1 MRRSEMEQK
10 MKATD
15 KLSWLEKI
23 SFSGGEMGTNL
34 LFTVMRAYLLVY
46 YTNYAHV
53 NAAIVGTIMFVSKIF
68 DAISDVAMGYVEERF
83 AKPGAKAR
91 PWLKR
96 MALPYAISAII
107 LFTVP
112 DFTSTVA
119 QGIYVFITYNLFC
132 TIYTMIVIPY
142 NSLQALITQDK
153 DDRKTTGVLRSIFS
167 TIASTIVNSFTMI
180 FIGWA
185 GNTKLSW
192 TIVIG
197 VYAVIALIVYSLC
210 YVNTTERVN
219 AEEDQHGQD
228 DKKLG
233 FVESLFN
240 VMKNKYWRILTV
252 NGIFS
257 SAVISLNMGSMFFY
271 LAYVCGKPQSVA
283 IVGMLLSMPMLVL
296 IPLSAPIVAKCG
308 MKNSLVAGVLIM
320 TVGRIIVGVSGESSL
335 MMIYVGT
342 FIFALG
348 CSTQWCSYP
357 LLCYTVEYGQW
368 KTGVRQEGMIMS
380 ANSFGSKCGTALGTA
395 LCGWVLAWAGYN
407 GAAEVQTAS
416 ALTGI
421 KIVYVYLPVILNI
434 LSAVILSFYK
444 LEKEYSTI
452 VKELEERKA
461 VGK

>member
-1 MRRSEMEQK
+1 MEQK

-34 LFTVMRAYLLVY
+34 LFTVMSAYLLVY

-421 KIVYVYLPVILNI
+421 KIGYVYLPVILNI

>member
-1 MRRSEMEQK
+1 MEQK

-34 LFTVMRAYLLVY
+34 LFTVMSAYLLVY

-180 FIGWA
+180 FIGWV

>member
-1 MRRSEMEQK
+1 MEQK

-34 LFTVMRAYLLVY
+34 LFTVMSAYLLVY

-271 LAYVCGKPQSVA
+271 LAYVCGKLQSVA

-407 GAAEVQTAS
+407 GAAEIQTAS

>member
-1 MRRSEMEQK
+1 MEQK

-34 LFTVMRAYLLVY
+34 LFTVMSAYLLVY

-233 FVESLFN
+233 FVESLFG

-407 GAAEVQTAS
+407 GAAEIQTAS

>member
-1 MRRSEMEQK
+1 MEQK

-34 LFTVMRAYLLVY
+34 LFTVMSAYLLVY

-395 LCGWVLAWAGYN
+395 LCGWVLSWTGYN

>member
-1 MRRSEMEQK
+1 MEQK

-34 LFTVMRAYLLVY
+34 LFTVMSAYLLVY

-96 MALPYAISAII
+96 MALPYAISANI

-407 GAAEVQTAS
+407 GAAEIQTAS

>member
-1 MRRSEMEQK
+1 MEQK

-34 LFTVMRAYLLVY
+34 LFTVMSAYLLVY

-271 LAYVCGKPQSVA
+271 LAYVCGKPQSVE

-407 GAAEVQTAS
+407 GAAEIQTAS

>member
-1 MRRSEMEQK
+1 
-10 MKATD
+10 
-15 KLSWLEKI
+15 
-23 SFSGGEMGTNL
+23 
-34 LFTVMRAYLLVY
+34 
-46 YTNYAHV
+46 
-53 NAAIVGTIMFVSKIF
+53 MFVSKIF

>member
-1 MRRSEMEQK
+1 MEQK

-34 LFTVMRAYLLVY
+34 LFTVMSAYLLVY

-380 ANSFGSKCGTALGTA
+380 ANSFGSKCGTVLGTA